1 MKNNIK
7 KNVEHLKKMNK
18 QFFLYN
24 DESLTKSKFLEKVD
38 FLEKKYYNALSYYN
52 SQNDLLLKKYN
63 ENLYINFMQSYK
75 KFVIKIIYDV
85 LDIFPKLKKVP
96 HMVFLHGS
104 FSKSTNRFFSDID
117 ISILYPN
124 IYKNKLLS
132 IEELISIAIMKIL
145 HLKNR
150 DRVHTIMLYLPMKM
164 NRNRL
169 YDTKNCYIIFYN
181 QQMLKYNCR
190 LNFNELMYKIIHSPR
205 SFSSFKHYINK
216 NTSSLLCYE
225 WTYSFEVL
233 YNNYFTKS
241 IHKMIMSNDKKVL
254 LQDKNGTDFKI
265 IVENIIDEIQEENIK
280 TLKNKIKISDL
291 NKKLKVEN
299 LHFIYQSLSILRR
312 LLIYSRL
319 EIKNLTLDLF
329 ELCDNDYLIKKL
341 GKDNIEK
348 YKSSIL
354 QYLWFLS
361 RIEKLCIKFNYNFS
375 SRSVNEINKF
385 DLINQYEELF
395 NSNIEKDIDKYTINL
410 HKNIINCLKNIIRG
424 D

>member
-1 MKNNIK
+1 
-7 KNVEHLKKMNK
+7 
-18 QFFLYN
+18 
-24 DESLTKSKFLEKVD
+24 
-38 FLEKKYYNALSYYN
+38 
-52 SQNDLLLKKYN
+52 
-63 ENLYINFMQSYK
+63 
-75 KFVIKIIYDV
+75 
-85 LDIFPKLKKVP
+85 
-96 HMVFLHGS
+96 
-104 FSKSTNRFFSDID
+104 
-117 ISILYPN
+117 
-124 IYKNKLLS
+124 
-132 IEELISIAIMKIL
+132 
-145 HLKNR
+145 
-150 DRVHTIMLYLPMKM
+150 
-164 NRNRL
+164 
-169 YDTKNCYIIFYN
+169 
-181 QQMLKYNCR
+181 
-190 LNFNELMYKIIHSPR
+190 
-205 SFSSFKHYINK
+205 
-216 NTSSLLCYE
+216 
-225 WTYSFEVL
+225 
-233 YNNYFTKS
+233 
-241 IHKMIMSNDKKVL
+241 MIMSNDKKVL

-265 IVENIIDEIQEENIK
+265 IVENIIDEIQEEHIK